1 MKIAVFAPFPEKKDG
16 IPRVA
21 EELLKRFC
29 VFDEITKISII
40 TPRNMELVDPS
51 VLINDKVSI
60 HPVNMRKP
68 ADFLKLIRL
77 YKQNDI
83 FLSMSIPWSIPSLK
97 VPIGGLPFVFVLAKF
112 GFWSSSIIQVL
123 HDFIPYV
130 FPDDSE
136 LKGTRKIFE
145 NYKKYLSKAPR
156 RYIADSQS
164 TKKDAA
170 EFWQIRKQDVDVV
183 HLGSFVKLKS
193 PRTHFN
199 NKKVLIVSD
208 VSPHKNHFRLLQA
221 FEMVHQ
227 KHPDAELTIVGNIG
241 EHVRARFNSTLE
253 EVTNRNPGIPISL
266 CGHLTDDEIVALYRD
281 AAVFV
286 YPSLYEGFGLPVLEA
301 MAQGCPV
308 ITSNVSSLP
317 EVVGDAAV
325 LIDPLNTTELAQA
338 MIKVLT
344 DDELKREMSIKGIN
358 RAKLFSWERTAE
370 RYVEVFDRVLMKGLP
385 FANTR
390 GN

>member
-1 MKIAVFAPFPEKKDG
+1 MKVAVFAPFPEKKDG

-40 TPRNMELVDPS
+40 TPRNENLIDPS
-51 VLINDKVSI
+51 VLTDDKVSI

-83 FLSMSIPWSIPSLK
+83 FLCMSIPWSIPSLK
-97 VPIGGLPFVFVLAKF
+97 VPIGGLSFVFVLARF
-112 GFWSSSIIQVL
+112 GFWSNSSIIQVL
-123 HDFIPYV
+123 HDFVPYV
-130 FPDDSE
+130 FPEDDTE
-136 LKGTRKIFE
+136 HKGTRKIFE
-145 NYKKYLSKAPR
+145 NYQKYLSKVPR

-183 HLGSFVKLKS
+183 YLGSFVKPKS
-193 PRTHFN
+193 PRTYFN
-199 NKKVLIVSD
+199 NKKVLIVSE
-208 VSPHKNHFRLLQA
+208 VSPHKNHFRLLKA
-221 FEMVHQ
+221 FEMVHR
-227 KHPDAELTIVGNIG
+227 KHPDAELTIVGNIR
-241 EHVRARFNSTLE
+241 EHLRSRFDSALADVRS
-253 EVTNRNPGIPISL
+253 RNQGINISL
-266 CGHLTDDEIVALYRD
+266 CGYLTDEEIASLYRT

-308 ITSNVSSLP
+308 IASNVSSLP

-344 DDELKREMSIKGIN
+344 DDELKREMSIAGISQ
-358 RAKLFSWERTAE
+358 AKLFSWDTTAD
-370 RYVEVFDRVLMKGLP
+370 RYFEVFERVLKDEK
-385 FANTR
+385 AKN
-390 GN
+390 